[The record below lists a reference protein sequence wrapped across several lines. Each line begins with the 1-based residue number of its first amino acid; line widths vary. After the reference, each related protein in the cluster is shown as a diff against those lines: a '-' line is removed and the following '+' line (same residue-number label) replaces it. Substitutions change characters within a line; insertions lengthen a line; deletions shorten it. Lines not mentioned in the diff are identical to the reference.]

1 MRLERDAWVVR
12 KCGADPKV
20 GHRSDDLRFGNNCR
34 NIDAMR
40 GEQVSEWIEVERR
53 HSERSAASVA
63 RGDLSSDG
71 VGPAEKGRDELHVSR
86 AQRTAHPRRGDG
98 LGKVVHSLVHSD
110 REAVTGAQR
119 MEHRRIAGSGATE
132 AEVAT
137 HMHPGDG
144 WMARH
149 QQVHK
154 GVGRHTGERL
164 IEGQSIHAAQTQ
176 RSEDGVATIGRLKPE
191 GLWRDTLEES
201 HRVRLE
207 GNGNRLGPCFSRLRH
222 CSLDEASVAQM
233 HTVEVTD
240 GDDSSLIRRLHRLRV
255 PCGEWTRRASARS
268 HLGRRRARCQMFAAG
283 RYAVVGAEVAGSAS
297 PAMQNA
303 ALEAVGMQPSYE
315 AHSLTAAE
323 LPLYLRRASA
333 EGFRGLNFTAPYKTD
348 ACTAA
353 KVCSSVVQ
361 ATGAANTWRLGPR
374 GAEAF
379 NTDTDGIWAMLTA
392 YGALSAGQRVVLL
405 GAGGAARA
413 AAFVLGQW
421 ADAVLVIN
429 RTPAHARAL
438 CASQTLHPENRARWQ
453 VLQLQHPG
461 DVSALQEAF
470 ADAALV
476 IDAVGNRTAAR
487 ATGHESRLPWRALDH
502 RAELFDLSY
511 GSAPSPLSLW
521 TGRAAFDGATM
532 LLHQGAASFELWTG
546 REAPLEVMRDALAG
560 RLGRPASS
568 IPMVP
573 DAIGRLEHAG
583 SLG

>member
-1 MRLERDAWVVR
+1 
-12 KCGADPKV
+12 
-20 GHRSDDLRFGNNCR
+20 
-34 NIDAMR
+34 
-40 GEQVSEWIEVERR
+40 
-53 HSERSAASVA
+53 
-63 RGDLSSDG
+63 
-71 VGPAEKGRDELHVSR
+71 
-86 AQRTAHPRRGDG
+86 
-98 LGKVVHSLVHSD
+98 
-110 REAVTGAQR
+110 
-119 MEHRRIAGSGATE
+119 
-132 AEVAT
+132 
-137 HMHPGDG
+137 
-144 WMARH
+144 
-149 QQVHK
+149 
-154 GVGRHTGERL
+154 
-164 IEGQSIHAAQTQ
+164 
-176 RSEDGVATIGRLKPE
+176 
-191 GLWRDTLEES
+191 
-201 HRVRLE
+201 
-207 GNGNRLGPCFSRLRH
+207 
-222 CSLDEASVAQM
+222 
-233 HTVEVTD
+233 
-240 GDDSSLIRRLHRLRV
+240 
-255 PCGEWTRRASARS
+255 
-268 HLGRRRARCQMFAAG
+268 MFAAG

-333 EGFRGLNFTAPYKTD
+333 EGFRGLNFTAPFKTV

-361 ATGAANTWRLGPR
+361 ATGAANTWRIGPR

-511 GSAPSPLSLW
+511 ASAPSPLSLW

-573 DAIGRLEHAG
+573 GAIGRWEHAG